1 MANPVAVVSTL
12 NTVIGLRN
20 RDQGF
25 TLIEILVVVLII
37 GITLGF
43 ALLAF
48 GDFGRQRQIITA
60 AETFV
65 NYVTLVEQQALLETS
80 TLGIQFHH
88 NDYDVRRFDNNS
100 GWQPLSN
107 QAMFHQHHFPSNT
120 LLHITPASTQGPQI
134 IIHASGD
141 ITPFVLEIGTTEQHH
156 VIDVIGQHNGTL
168 SLRPV
173 KSP

>member
-12 NTVIGLRN
+12 NTVIGMRN

-65 NYVTLVEQQALLETS
+65 NYVTLVEQQAL
-80 TLGIQFHH
+80 
-88 NDYDVRRFDNNS
+88 
-100 GWQPLSN
+100 
-107 QAMFHQHHFPSNT
+107 
-120 LLHITPASTQGPQI
+120 
-134 IIHASGD
+134 
-141 ITPFVLEIGTTEQHH
+141 
-156 VIDVIGQHNGTL
+156 
-168 SLRPV
+168 
-173 KSP
+173 